1 MSTKAI
7 YRIPSLDGIRGLS
20 ILMVV
25 FGHAFRNYFHHIDIA
40 NLGVRIFFIISAY
53 LIVGVLKNSI
63 IKGRFSLKSFYF
75 KRMMR
80 TFPAFY
86 FYIFCVYIL
95 LRWLD
100 FFDLNQFWRAPVYL
114 ENYHSRSL
122 WESQQW
128 FVGHSWS
135 LAVEEQFYI
144 LVSVLFLM
152 VNKNKITFKIANYIF
167 LLLFFSSPV
176 LRASFFIFDFYP
188 DVITG
193 SIHRSFETVVD
204 SIAIGG
210 IIALTPSKIIEK
222 NKIVNYFKNKTF
234 ILFALVLGI
243 QFLNSVF
250 VREIFGLKIRFIYN
264 LFGISIINISLAI
277 IMFNSISQNNSSIFK
292 KTLNSKILSYIGLL
306 SYSIY
311 LWQQIWLYKWNIPL
325 ALKFI
330 GIIFSALISYYL
342 IEKPSLNF
350 RNKLLLKYK
359 K

>member
-1 MSTKAI
+1 MSSKAT
-7 YRIPSLDGIRGLS
+7 YRIPSLDGLRGLS

-25 FGHAFRNYFHHIDIA
+25 FGHAFRNYFHLINIA

-53 LIVGVLKNSI
+53 LIVGILKNNI
-63 IKGRFSLKSFYF
+63 IKGTFSLKIFYF

-86 FYIFCVYIL
+86 FYILCIYIL

-100 FFDLNQFWRAPVYL
+100 IFDLNQFWRGPAYL

-122 WESQQW
+122 WKSQQW

-144 LVSVLFLM
+144 LVSVLFLL
-152 VNKNKITFKIANYIF
+152 VNKNKITLKIANYIF
-167 LLLFFSSPV
+167 LLLFLASPV
-176 LRASFFIFDFYP
+176 LRSSFFLFDFYP
-188 DVITG
+188 DVMTG

-210 IIALTPSKIIEK
+210 IMALTPSKIIEK
-222 NKIVNYFKNKTF
+222 NKFINYFKNKTF
-234 ILFALVLGI
+234 ILFTLVLGI

-264 LFGISIINISLAI
+264 LFGISIINISFAI
-277 IMFNSISQNNSSIFK
+277 IMFNSISQYNSSIFK
-292 KTLNSKILSYIGLL
+292 KALNSKILSYIGLL

-311 LWQQIWLYKWNIPL
+311 LWQQVWLYEWNIPL

-330 GIIFSALISYYL
+330 GIFISALISYYL

-350 RNKLLLKYK
+350 RNKLLLKYNK
-359 K
+359 

>member
-128 FVGHSWS
+128 FVGRSWS

>member
-1 MSTKAI
+1 MSSKTT

-53 LIVGVLKNSI
+53 LIVGILKNNI
-63 IKGRFSLKSFYF
+63 IKGTFSLKFFYF

-86 FYIFCVYIL
+86 FYIFCVYVL
-95 LRWLD
+95 LNWLD
-100 FFDLNQFWRAPVYL
+100 FFDVSQFWRGPVYL
-114 ENYHSRSL
+114 ENYHSRSV
-122 WESQQW
+122 WKSQQW

-144 LVSVLFLM
+144 LVSVLFLL
-152 VNKNKITFKIANYIF
+152 VSKNKITLKIANYIF
-167 LLLFFSSPV
+167 LLLFFASPL
-176 LRASFFIFDFYP
+176 LRASFFLFDFYP
-188 DVITG
+188 DVMTG

-210 IIALTPSKIIEK
+210 IMALTPLKTLKENKIIK
-222 NKIVNYFKNKTF
+222 YLDSKTY
-234 ILFALVLGI
+234 ILFALVLAI

-250 VREIFGLKIRFIYN
+250 IREVFGLKIRFIYN
-264 LFGISIINISLAI
+264 LFGISIINISFAI
-277 IMFNSISQNNSSIFK
+277 IIFNSINKFSSSTFK
-292 KTLNSKILSYIGLL
+292 KALNSRILSYIGLL

-311 LWQQIWLYKWNIPL
+311 LWQQVWLYRWDIPL
-325 ALKFI
+325 AYKFI
-330 GIIFSALISYYL
+330 GISVCSLLSYYL
-342 IEKPSLNF
+342 IEQNF
-350 RNKLLLKYK
+350 MKYRNKILKIK
-359 K
+359 

>member
-144 LVSVLFLM
+144 C
-152 VNKNKITFKIANYIF
+152 
-167 LLLFFSSPV
+167 LLYTSPSP
-176 LRASFFIFDFYP
+176 RDR
-188 DVITG
+188 G
-193 SIHRSFETVVD
+193 
-204 SIAIGG
+204 
-210 IIALTPSKIIEK
+210 
-222 NKIVNYFKNKTF
+222 
-234 ILFALVLGI
+234 
-243 QFLNSVF
+243 
-250 VREIFGLKIRFIYN
+250 
-264 LFGISIINISLAI
+264 
-277 IMFNSISQNNSSIFK
+277 
-292 KTLNSKILSYIGLL
+292 
-306 SYSIY
+306 
-311 LWQQIWLYKWNIPL
+311 
-325 ALKFI
+325 
-330 GIIFSALISYYL
+330 
-342 IEKPSLNF
+342 
-350 RNKLLLKYK
+350 
-359 K
+359 

>member
-1 MSTKAI
+1 MSSNLI
-7 YRIPSLDGIRGLS
+7 HRIPSLDGIRGLS

-25 FGHAFRNYFHHIDIA
+25 FGHAFRSYFHLIDIA

-53 LIVGVLKNSI
+53 LIVTILKNNI
-63 IKGRFSLKSFYF
+63 INGKFSLKKFYF
-75 KRMMR
+75 KRIMR

-86 FYIFCVYIL
+86 FYIFCIYIL
-95 LRWLD
+95 LSWLD
-100 FFDLNQFWRAPVYL
+100 IFDLSQFWRAPVYL

-144 LVSVLFLM
+144 LVSLLFFM
-152 VNKNKITFKIANYIF
+152 VNKNKITLKRANFIF
-167 LLLFFSSPV
+167 LLLFFISPL
-176 LRASFFIFDFYP
+176 LRASFFLFDFYP
-188 DVITG
+188 DVMIG

-210 IIALTPSKIIEK
+210 IMALTPFKIIQK

-234 ILFALVLGI
+234 IMFLLVLGI

-250 VREIFGLKIRFIYN
+250 VREIFGLKVRFIYN
-264 LFGISIINISLAI
+264 LFGLSIINISLAI
-277 IMFNSISQNNSSIFK
+277 IIFNSISRYNSSIFK
-292 KTLNSKILSYIGLL
+292 KALNTKTLSYIGLL

-311 LWQQIWLYKWNIPL
+311 LWQQVWLYEWNIPL
-325 ALKFI
+325 ALKFT

-342 IEKPSLNF
+342 IEKPFLNF
-350 RNKLLLKYK
+350 RNKVLLKYK
-359 K
+359 I